1 MKPLRLLFVC
11 TGNRARSQMA
21 EGWARQ
27 LAPPGV
33 EVMSAGTQPNPKG
46 VHPLAIEVMKEKGV
60 DIGRHRPKALAEL
73 PGEFDYVITVCS
85 EADAA
90 CPTLPARRQ
99 RLAWHLP
106 DPDAATGSEAEVREF
121 FRRIR
126 DELERRLREFFGRP
140 PFALAAP

>member
-33 EVMSAGTQPNPKG
+33 EVLSAGTQPNPKG
-46 VHPLAIEVMKEKGV
+46 VHPLAVEVMKEKDV
-60 DIGRHRPKALAEL
+60 DISRHRTKSLTEL
-73 PGEFDYVITVCS
+73 PGGFDYVITVCS

-90 CPTLPARRQ
+90 CPPLPARRQ

-106 DPDAATGSEAEVREF
+106 DPDQATGSEAEVREF

-126 DELERRLREFFGRP
+126 DELERRLREFFSQP
-140 PFALAAP
+140 PFAGEAR